1 MREKRMRAAVV
12 CAPGVVEVQ
21 DVAMPSL
28 REYSVLCRNVY
39 ATSCTATDQHIV
51 DRVFRSSHRLPT
63 MLGHEAFGRII
74 ELGPKVRHLSLG
86 QRILRPI
93 LFSTDEIESCWGG
106 YAEYGLA
113 FDWRSMKE
121 DGLPEKEWRQWM
133 RCELI
138 PDDIS
143 DETAP
148 MLITW
153 RETHSF
159 ITRMGVKPGMR
170 VMVIG
175 SGGTAL
181 SFMESAVF
189 EGATVVAV
197 GSPSRAETARK
208 CGADVFISYRDP
220 KCRMLMEMAAPE
232 GYDLLIDSVG
242 NEQQTMMAL
251 PYVKKGGVVGVYGI
265 NEPVNLPAGD
275 YIRHDDSYLEGET
288 HDRVVEGVRKG
299 FYRAELFY
307 DVEHPYPLEDISDA
321 LEMLRKREWPKALV
335 RLQKD

>member
-1 MREKRMRAAVV
+1 
-12 CAPGVVEVQ
+12 
-21 DVAMPSL
+21 
-28 REYSVLCRNVY
+28 
-39 ATSCTATDQHIV
+39 
-51 DRVFRSSHRLPT
+51 
-63 MLGHEAFGRII
+63 
-74 ELGPKVRHLSLG
+74 
-86 QRILRPI
+86 
-93 LFSTDEIESCWGG
+93 
-106 YAEYGLA
+106 
-113 FDWRSMKE
+113 
-121 DGLPEKEWRQWM
+121 
-133 RCELI
+133 
-138 PDDIS
+138 
-143 DETAP
+143 
-148 MLITW
+148 
-153 RETHSF
+153 
-159 ITRMGVKPGMR
+159 MGVKPGMR

-288 HDRVVEGVRKG
+288 HDRVVDGVRKG

-307 DVEHPYPLEDISDA
+307 DVEHPSPLEDISDA